1 MGIVYALLLAA
12 LAILGIGLLVSL
24 AFRLVGFTL
33 AALIVVAGAPWIMRR
48 LGRSTD
54 IDRERQSR

>member
-1 MGIVYALLLAA
+1 MGIVYAIRLAA

-24 AFRLVGFTL
+24 AFRLFGFAL
-33 AALIVVAGAPWIMRR
+33 AALIVVAGVPWIMRR
-48 LGRSTD
+48 QGRSTD